1 MKRKLW
7 TVLLLAALTTTLLS
21 TAAAA
26 EDWGSGGW
34 EVAKRKADWNPD
46 GIWAEGEYYSVDPAY
61 DTENYQA
68 PNDELYERA
77 ENLNY
82 MMAMS
87 WDEDYL
93 YTYISYQAPSEPV
106 VSAELWDGHVIQF
119 SGTDVGN
126 ETIYNENGEV
136 TDDPRLEIGITR
148 NFETDEKIST
158 NWCTWLDSD
167 YGFDSNCTDDFEAFF
182 CDGWV
187 TYEFRVPFAAF
198 SEITPAVNEQVGVA
212 YVIAVGDGDWNYSHV
227 QIGQGVTGG
236 KHAELHSAITLTDT
250 FAFPERD
257 GNAYYILFHNIGN
270 NNPHSEY
277 FSYYESGDSLQYYGT
292 DGAEDTAYADDLL
305 ALLPEEKRE
314 EMQNVEGYDFINFRL
329 AYWNETDGVG
339 SVVENRQFK
348 LTDKVSLA
356 DVQDY
361 AFYDGY
367 NWCIMFTAC
376 YDPEMYT
383 VKFNNIGNVNPG
395 DYWSAQK
402 MDVVPF
408 DTNFY
413 DIFPYEWDYP
423 TLFDVPGFRFDR
435 WRVLD
440 FTNEVENPGYEEQYM
455 SGGAM
460 YYGGAANA
468 EGTYPLDGFIAGFA
482 SEMESDEY
490 PVITL
495 RAVYYPI
502 DYTIRFVDDDGVTEL
517 RDSVVLHIGDGIRDH
532 FPEIPEKDYGTFTH
546 WKLDWV
552 NGEDGFYTMPY
563 DDEVNP
569 GYPIDENLIEK
580 CAVDT
585 DDDGFGDT
593 ITLVAEYNLNEDAGD
608 LRANGII
615 ETEAGNIEWEVHW
628 NGLLFVGNHDGAQ
641 GLVIPDYN
649 IANDEYAPWVE
660 YSNYITELEIGSEI
674 AVVGN
679 YGFFGLWKLSEIIVP
694 GNVTRLGEGAFE
706 GCGADY
712 IELSEGLEYIGHDAF
727 CSNDTEEMWIPASV
741 TEMDRGSFAHLGT
754 GWYGVD
760 ENNPVFHAEDGV
772 LFYEADG
779 RYILWAYPKWKEQRS
794 YVVPEGVDTIG
805 GWAFKWVE
813 NIKTV
818 ILPDSL
824 ISIEDSAFSRSGIET
839 IQIPEGLVFLENW
852 AFEGTNSL
860 SSVYFY
866 GPVPADRV
874 GYDVFTENTEDF
886 KIYYLEGQNGWTE
899 GTWDSPFTED
909 VEEAYPTATFSEN
922 DNLAEGSIADTD
934 ITWYITVDGRL
945 YVNGSGEIPDNIWD
959 YGYSWHDHMN
969 AIREIHIGDDFTRIG
984 NHAFNGASCV
994 SALSLPRNLVS
1005 VGECAFGGEN
1015 NSVGALVLPYQ
1026 VEELAFAAFFDM
1038 GITKVVI
1045 PASTNLIIG
1054 NVFAGN
1060 PVTEYVVES
1069 GNTAYMNDGF
1079 GVLYCYGSNGE
1090 IKELTAYP
1098 AESELTEYIVPE
1110 GEVEIWGE
1118 TYNFAVTDLDLYAV
1132 HFVSNLE
1139 KITLPDTLWVIKDN
1153 GLSYNGNLREL
1164 TIPASVG
1171 ELWNEALSN
1180 NWQLSS
1186 ILFEGDKP
1194 YMTNEDEGT
1203 QFAHTADHCDA
1214 EFTIYYYEGAEGWA
1228 DYDLYPTVALGD
1240 DGTIAGGAID
1250 GTDIEWTL
1258 TVDGKLNVTGSGEIP
1273 DNLEGQWKDY
1283 LDDVRELYIDDR
1295 ITRIGHHAF
1304 NPLNHLEKL
1313 HLPDALESIG
1323 DGGVR
1328 ADVGISESS
1337 VGELVLPEGLKYIG
1351 GCAFH
1356 GMGITKVT
1364 LPAGVEDIIDNVFS
1378 SNPIT
1383 EFVME
1388 EQGQFYDVDEYGVLY
1403 ALGDAGYKDLV
1414 AYPAASEMT
1423 SYTISN
1429 GVERVV
1435 TWGILGTE
1443 NLADLTLPDTVEHLG
1458 FEAIS
1463 HNGNM
1468 TSLTIPASVKT
1479 IEELCFWGNGL
1490 SSIIF
1495 EGDMPELS
1503 SNEEEGEGS
1512 QFRDNA
1518 EDFTIYYYEGAE
1530 GWADYNLY
1538 RTVAIGEDGVMYS
1551 GTIDDTITWYITAD
1565 GKLYVNGSGSIPNDV
1580 GDYEYSWHNH
1590 KDFVKE
1596 IHIGEGIKVIGNNA
1610 FSGFGNAAVLTL
1622 PDSLEEIWIGAFHD
1636 MGITHV
1642 TIPAATWQI
1651 IDNVFG
1657 GSPVEEITVEE
1668 GNLWHAV
1675 DEYGA
1680 LYYMEDEN
1688 YGYLLSYPAASEGTE
1703 LTVQEGTH
1711 HIGNHAIYGTSLTSI
1726 TLPGSLQ
1733 HIGYA
1738 GICLNEGLTS
1748 LTIPASV
1755 GEVEER
1761 ALAYNRN
1768 LSDITF
1774 EGDKPNLWSEEEGLQ
1789 FEQNAEDFTIYYYE
1803 GAEGWADYTLY
1814 PTVALRRTSKGDVT
1828 GDGKVTENDLALLT
1842 QYFAGYPVEV
1852 DVSVIDIDGENGLTR
1867 KDVMILKRYIAGW
1880 EGYDHYFAE

>member
-7 TVLLLAALTTTLLS
+7 TALLLAALTTTLLS

-93 YTYISYQAPSEPV
+93 YTYISYQAPAEPV

-136 TDDPRLEIGITR
+136 TDDPRLEIGIAR

-250 FAFPERD
+250 FEFPERD

-339 SVVENRQFK
+339 SVVENRHFN

-376 YDPEMYT
+376 YDPDMYT

-482 SEMESDEY
+482 TEMESDEY

-517 RDSVVLHIGDGIRDH
+517 CDSVVLHIGDGIRDH
-532 FPEIPEKDYGTFTH
+532 FPDMPEKDYGTFTG
-546 WKLDWV
+546 WRLDWV
-552 NGEDGFYTMPY
+552 DGEGSYTMWY
-563 DDEVNP
+563 DDENNP
-569 GYPIDENLIEK
+569 DYAIDANLIER

-585 DDDGFGDT
+585 DDDGVADT
-593 ITLVAEYNLNEDAGD
+593 ITLVAEYELNEDAGN

-628 NGLLFVGNHDGAQ
+628 SGLLFVGNHDGAAD
-641 GLVIPDYN
+641 LVIPDYN
-649 IANDEYAPWVE
+649 IHNGEYAPWHS
-660 YSNYITELEIGSEI
+660 YRTYITELEIGSEI
-674 AVVGN
+674 GCIGEYA
-679 YGFFGLWKLSEIIVP
+679 FAELQQLDRLFVP
-694 GNVTRLGEGAFE
+694 GNVKEIRRGAFQDCINV
-706 GCGADY
+706 GY
-712 IELSEGLEYIGHDAF
+712 IELEYGIETIRHDAF
-727 CSNDTEEMWIPASV
+727 CGCNTDDLWIPASV

-886 KIYYLEGQNGWTE
+886 KIYYLEGQEGWTE

-969 AIREIHIGDDFTRIG
+969 TIREIHIGDDFTRIG

-994 SALSLPRNLVS
+994 SALSLPKNLVS

-1038 GITKVVI
+1038 GITKVTI
-1045 PASTNLIIG
+1045 PASTHLIIG

-1079 GVLYCYGSNGE
+1079 GVLYCYGSDGE

-1110 GEVEIWGE
+1110 GEVEIWGK

-1171 ELWNEALSN
+1171 ELWRDALSN
-1180 NWQLSS
+1180 NWQLPS
-1186 ILFEGDKP
+1186 ILFEGNKP
-1194 YMTNEDEGT
+1194 DMHDEHDGN
-1203 QFAHTADHCDA
+1203 QFQNTGSGQG

-1228 DYDLYPTVALGD
+1228 DYDLY
-1240 DGTIAGGAID
+1240 
-1250 GTDIEWTL
+1250 
-1258 TVDGKLNVTGSGEIP
+1258 
-1273 DNLEGQWKDY
+1273 
-1283 LDDVRELYIDDR
+1283 
-1295 ITRIGHHAF
+1295 
-1304 NPLNHLEKL
+1304 
-1313 HLPDALESIG
+1313 
-1323 DGGVR
+1323 
-1328 ADVGISESS
+1328 
-1337 VGELVLPEGLKYIG
+1337 
-1351 GCAFH
+1351 
-1356 GMGITKVT
+1356 
-1364 LPAGVEDIIDNVFS
+1364 
-1378 SNPIT
+1378 
-1383 EFVME
+1383 
-1388 EQGQFYDVDEYGVLY
+1388 
-1403 ALGDAGYKDLV
+1403 
-1414 AYPAASEMT
+1414 
-1423 SYTISN
+1423 
-1429 GVERVV
+1429 
-1435 TWGILGTE
+1435 
-1443 NLADLTLPDTVEHLG
+1443 
-1458 FEAIS
+1458 
-1463 HNGNM
+1463 
-1468 TSLTIPASVKT
+1468 
-1479 IEELCFWGNGL
+1479 
-1490 SSIIF
+1490 
-1495 EGDMPELS
+1495 
-1503 SNEEEGEGS
+1503 
-1512 QFRDNA
+1512 
-1518 EDFTIYYYEGAE
+1518 
-1530 GWADYNLY
+1530 
-1538 RTVAIGEDGVMYS
+1538 RTVAIGEDGAMYS
-1551 GTIDDTITWYITAD
+1551 GELADTDITWYITAD
-1565 GKLYVNGSGSIPNDV
+1565 GKLYVNGSGEIPNNV

-1590 KDFVKE
+1590 KDSVQE
-1596 IHIGEGIKVIGNNA
+1596 IHIGEGITVIGESA

-1622 PDSLEEIWIGAFHD
+1622 PDSLEEILYGAFHD
-1636 MGITHV
+1636 TGITNV

-1755 GEVEER
+1755 GEVEGR

-1768 LSDITF
+1768 LSAVTF

-1828 GDGKVTENDLALLT
+1828 GDGKVTDNDLALLT

-1880 EGYDHYFAE
+1880 EGYDQYFAE

>member
-7 TVLLLAALTTTLLS
+7 TALLLAALTTTLLS

-68 PNDELYERA
+68 ANDELYERA

-93 YTYISYQAPSEPV
+93 YTYISYQAPAEPV
-106 VSAELWDGHVIQF
+106 VSADLWDGHVIQF

-236 KHAELHSAITLTDT
+236 KHAELHSVITLTDT
-250 FAFPERD
+250 FEFPERD

-460 YYGGAANA
+460 YYGGAAT
-468 EGTYPLDGFIAGFA
+468 EDGRYPLDGFIAGFA

-563 DDEVNP
+563 DDADNP

-593 ITLVAEYNLNEDAGD
+593 ITLVAEYELNEDAGD
-608 LRANGII
+608 LRASGII
-615 ETEAGNIEWEVHW
+615 ETENGDIQWEVHW
-628 NGLLFVGNHDGAQ
+628 NGLLFVGNHDLIN
-641 GLVIPDYN
+641 GLVIPDYE
-649 IANDEYAPWVE
+649 IWEGVYAPWHP
-660 YSNYITELEIGSEI
+660 YRNYITELEIGSEI
-674 AVVGN
+674 GVIGKNAFAELQRVD
-679 YGFFGLWKLSEIIVP
+679 YLFIP
-694 GNVTRLGEGAFE
+694 GNVKEIRENAFIDCWNV
-706 GCGADY
+706 GY
-712 IELSEGLEYIGHDAF
+712 IELDYGIEKIGRDAF
-727 CSNDTEEMWIPASV
+727 CGCNTGDLWIPETV
-741 TEMDRGSFAHLGT
+741 TEMDRASFAHLGT
-754 GWYGVD
+754 NWYGVD
-760 ENNPVFHAEDGV
+760 GNNPVFHAVDGV

-779 RYILWAYPKWKEQRS
+779 RYILWAYPKWDGRPS
-794 YVVPEGVDTIG
+794 YAVPEGVDTIG
-805 GWAFKWVE
+805 ACAFKWAE
-813 NIKTV
+813 NVKSV

-824 ISIEDSAFSRSGIET
+824 KSIEDAAFSRSGVET
-839 IQIPEGLVFLENW
+839 IQIPAGVVFLDNG

-866 GPVPADRV
+866 GPVPTDYV
-874 GYDVFTENTEDF
+874 GYEVFTENTDDF
-886 KIYYLEGQNGWTE
+886 TIYYLEGQEGWTE
-899 GTWDSPFTED
+899 GTWDNPYTED
-909 VEEAYPTATFSEN
+909 AAEAYPTATFSADVN
-922 DNLAEGSIADTD
+922 FAEGSIEGYD
-934 ITWYITVDGRL
+934 ITWYITMDGRL
-945 YVNGSGEIPDNIWD
+945 YVNGSGEIPDYIWE
-959 YGYSWHDHMN
+959 YGYSWYDHMN
-969 AIREIHIGDDFTRIG
+969 SIREIHIGDDITRIG
-984 NHAFNGASCV
+984 NHAFDCACYV
-994 SALSLPRNLVS
+994 SALTLPKNLV
-1005 VGECAFGGEN
+1005 E
-1015 NSVGALVLPYQ
+1015 VGAHAFNGQYNNVGTLVLPYQ
-1026 VEELAFAAFFDM
+1026 VETLDYSAFWDM
-1038 GITKVVI
+1038 GITKVTI
-1045 PASTNLIIG
+1045 PASTTLIVG
-1054 NVFAGN
+1054 NVFAGC
-1060 PVTEYVVES
+1060 PVEEYVVES
-1069 GNTAYMNDGF
+1069 GNPVHMADEY
-1079 GVLYCYGSNGE
+1079 GVLYYLENGKVAA
-1090 IKELTAYP
+1090 ITAYP
-1098 AESELTEYIVPE
+1098 MASELTEYTIPE
-1110 GEVEIWGE
+1110 GEVEIDGV
-1118 TYNFAVTDLDLYAV
+1118 TYDFAVTDIDDRAI
-1132 HFVSNLE
+1132 HCTWNLE
-1139 KITLPDTLWVIKDN
+1139 KITLPETLCVIKEHS
-1153 GLSYNGNLREL
+1153 LSYNNNLWEL
-1164 TIPASVG
+1164 TIPASVC
-1171 ELWNEALSN
+1171 ELYRDALAYNWNLP
-1180 NWQLSS
+1180 S
-1186 ILFEGDKP
+1186 ILFEGNKP
-1194 YMTNEDEGT
+1194 DMHDEEEGT
-1203 QFAHTADHCDA
+1203 QFRESGGYCDT

-1228 DYDLYPTVALGD
+1228 DYTLY
-1240 DGTIAGGAID
+1240 
-1250 GTDIEWTL
+1250 
-1258 TVDGKLNVTGSGEIP
+1258 K
-1273 DNLEGQWKDY
+1273 
-1283 LDDVRELYIDDR
+1283 
-1295 ITRIGHHAF
+1295 
-1304 NPLNHLEKL
+1304 
-1313 HLPDALESIG
+1313 
-1323 DGGVR
+1323 
-1328 ADVGISESS
+1328 
-1337 VGELVLPEGLKYIG
+1337 
-1351 GCAFH
+1351 
-1356 GMGITKVT
+1356 
-1364 LPAGVEDIIDNVFS
+1364 
-1378 SNPIT
+1378 
-1383 EFVME
+1383 
-1388 EQGQFYDVDEYGVLY
+1388 
-1403 ALGDAGYKDLV
+1403 
-1414 AYPAASEMT
+1414 
-1423 SYTISN
+1423 
-1429 GVERVV
+1429 
-1435 TWGILGTE
+1435 
-1443 NLADLTLPDTVEHLG
+1443 
-1458 FEAIS
+1458 
-1463 HNGNM
+1463 
-1468 TSLTIPASVKT
+1468 
-1479 IEELCFWGNGL
+1479 
-1490 SSIIF
+1490 
-1495 EGDMPELS
+1495 
-1503 SNEEEGEGS
+1503 
-1512 QFRDNA
+1512 
-1518 EDFTIYYYEGAE
+1518 
-1530 GWADYNLY
+1530 
-1538 RTVAIGEDGVMYS
+1538 TVAIGEDGVMYS

-1610 FSGFGNAAVLTL
+1610 FSGFGNATVLTL
-1622 PDSLEEIWIGAFHD
+1622 PDSLEEIWTGAFHD
-1636 MGITHV
+1636 TGITHV

-1768 LSDITF
+1768 LSAITF

-1803 GAEGWADYTLY
+1803 GAEGWVDYTLY

-1880 EGYDHYFAE
+1880 EGYDQYFAE